1 MSGSLQTM
9 SERDLGGVRTAPS
22 YRALFARTE
31 FTAVFGARVLSDWG
45 DQLARVALA
54 ALVLH
59 RSGSA
64 LFAASVFAVS
74 FLPQVF
80 GQALLGPIADRLP
93 RRTLLV
99 VCDLLRA
106 ALVALLVAAVLA
118 GMPIGVLL
126 AVVFGIELVGSP
138 FFAAGQALLVEIFD
152 DRPQYLRA
160 ANLLQVTVQVNQMLG
175 VALGGVVVA
184 TVGPA
189 RALWLDAAS
198 FLLSAVLLGAFVSA
212 RAAAAEGGVPGLREL
227 GRDVRDGLAYLRRD
241 LRLLSM
247 AGLAWLMLLA
257 MVAPEAVALPLARDH
272 GASTRAGG
280 LLLAAVPAGIAVG
293 VAVVGRWT
301 PQQQVHR
308 MLPMAALLPLPLLAM
323 ALDPP
328 WPVAGLLFAL
338 AGAMQAFLVPLMGTF
353 TLLAP
358 EHLRGRLNGV
368 AGAGFSLISALS
380 FVAVGALAD
389 ATTSARAVA
398 IAAGVTLLLVALAWR
413 RWPAR
418 ELDEAAARVYG

>member
-1 MSGSLQTM
+1 MM
-9 SERDLGGVRTAPS
+9 SERDLGGVRTAPT
-22 YRALFARTE
+22 YRTLFARSE
-31 FTAVFGARVLSDWG
+31 FTAVFSARVLSDWG
-45 DQLARVALA
+45 DQLARVAMA

-106 ALVALLVAAVLA
+106 ALVGALVVAVVAGGPLA
-118 GMPIGVLL
+118 VLL
-126 AVVFGIELVGSP
+126 AVVFAIELVGSP
-138 FFAAGQALLVEIFD
+138 FFAASQALLVEIFD

-160 ANLLQVTVQVNQMLG
+160 SNLLQVSVQLNQMLG
-175 VALGGVVVA
+175 VVIGGVVVA
-184 TVGPA
+184 ALGPD
-189 RALWLDAAS
+189 RALLLDAGT
-198 FLLSAVLLGAFVSA
+198 FLLSAVLLGFWVSS
-212 RAAAAEGGVPGLREL
+212 RPAAAQGGVPGVREL
-227 GRDVRDGLAYLRRD
+227 GRDVRQGLAHLRGD
-241 LRLLSM
+241 LRMRSM

-272 GASTRAGG
+272 GAGTRVGA
-280 LLLAAVPAGIAVG
+280 LLLASVPAGIALG

-301 PQQQVHR
+301 PRQQVDR
-308 MLPMAALLPLPLLAM
+308 MFPMAALLPLPLLAM

-328 WPVAGLLFAL
+328 WPVAAVLFAL
-338 AGAMQAFLVPLMGTF
+338 AGACQAFLVPLMGTF

-358 EHLRGRLNGV
+358 EQLRGRLNGV

-389 ATTSARAVA
+389 LTTSALAVA
-398 IAAGVTLLLVALAWR
+398 IAAGATLAMVAVMSP

-418 ELDEAAARVYG
+418 ELDEAAAVVYG